1 MNKRNFLRGLLGVV
15 GAAIGAGLAGAS
27 SAQQRRRI
35 LIQVSPLAG
44 FQYHAGEE
52 LWPQLAV
59 SQSLALVRE
68 PDNPHDAD
76 AVRIDWRG
84 HKLGYLPRAENV
96 AVAQMLDRGERLQ
109 ARIVALREASD
120 PWQRVAIDVFL
131 DA

>member
-59 SQSLALVRE
+59 SQPLSLERE